1 MLFTLYTRYYD
12 KQVAVQSSLWL
23 SLMQH
28 VVDSVYYV
36 IFLQDDFFEYLRG
49 IDCSDVE
56 VHAISEGSVVF
67 PKIPL
72 LRVQGPIAVSSML

>member
-1 MLFTLYTRYYD
+1 MPIY
-12 KQVAVQSSLWL
+12 
-23 SLMQH
+23 
-28 VVDSVYYV
+28 
-36 IFLQDDFFEYLRG
+36 FLQDDFFDYLRG

-72 LRVQGPIAVSSML
+72 LRVQGPIAVSYIL